1 MASDSES
8 KKLSQYFSTQ
18 NLCVKPLDI
27 FDASHRSHGRTFLEK
42 ICTKASK
49 RQKIKRE
56 SYEADS
62 FLFAEA
68 VVTYGE
74 CGIKAELTEDFRL
87 RFAVLK
93 SKIPCLK
100 LKTALVC
107 HA

>member
-1 MASDSES
+1 MCHPSRCSPTYAFGLRIEKTISIFLYS
-8 KKLSQYFSTQ
+8 KFVQRTLRIFLYSKL
-18 NLCVKPLDI
+18 
-27 FDASHRSHGRTFLEK
+27 TF
-42 ICTKASK
+42 KASK

-74 CGIKAELTEDFRL
+74 CGIRAELTEDFRL

-93 SKIPCLK
+93 SLNSV
-100 LKTALVC
+100 LKTPN
-107 HA
+107 

>member
-1 MASDSES
+1 MRRTLRIFLYS
-8 KKLSQYFSTQ
+8 KL
-18 NLCVKPLDI
+18 
-27 FDASHRSHGRTFLEK
+27 TF
-42 ICTKASK
+42 KASK

-74 CGIKAELTEDFRL
+74 CGIRAELTEDFRL

-93 SKIPCLK
+93 SLNSALKSQIPCLK
-100 LKTALVC
+100 AEIR
-107 HA
+107 A